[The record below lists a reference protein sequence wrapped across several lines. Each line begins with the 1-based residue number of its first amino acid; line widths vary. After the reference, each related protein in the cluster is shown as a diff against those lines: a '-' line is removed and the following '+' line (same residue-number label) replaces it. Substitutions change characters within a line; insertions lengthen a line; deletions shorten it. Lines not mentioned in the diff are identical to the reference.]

1 MSESAAVMMTMTM
14 MMMTLDPLQMCQKR
28 YTMSKELRPTS
39 ANEMPMLLLL
49 LPLLPLLLLPL
60 PLLYQH
66 LQKYHRNHLVNIARN
81 SLEISN
87 ELTESN
93 RPIQW
98 LEEMPVLVK
107 KKGKL
112 LDAHQLGRKLSVR
125 PPAMLG
131 WAPSDHPWPP

>member
-49 LPLLPLLLLPL
+49 PLLPLLL